1 VRGGGAGAQKQ
12 SHAEGKSVGVGQR
25 EGRRAPEKGDR
36 DDTTVR
42 GRSGRAAVADDGT

>member
-1 VRGGGAGAQKQ
+1 VRGGGAGTQNQ
-12 SHAEGKSVGVGQR
+12 SHAEGKSVGLGQG
-25 EGRRAPEKGDR
+25 EGRRAPQKGDM